1 MLLNA
6 FSESRVNGEQIL
18 RDVSHFYFQDSFLP
32 LHEMLKAVAQVQL
45 NLK

>member
-18 RDVSHFYFQDSFLP
+18 RDVSHFLFP
-32 LHEMLKAVAQVQL
+32 GQL
-45 NLK
+45 FASP